1 MPQTGFLLGAFG
13 LHNLHGILQSVASIL
28 VAFGQC
34 FEQLELNRSDR
45 PMGLFGMERFFNGP
59 VEGISTTRAEV
70 FFA

>member
-1 MPQTGFLLGAFG
+1 MKSLEG
-13 LHNLHGILQSVASIL
+13 
-28 VAFGQC
+28 

-59 VEGISTTRAEV
+59 VVGISTTGAEV